1 MCLNGHAGLRDERSQ
16 PLLSV
21 YSSHLAAGV
30 SLASAVLFRSV
41 SMADHHSLKLTT
53 EMRGIIVER
62 LALGDMLKDICDD
75 IGVNRSNVYRMTQR
89 NKEFGELY
97 DRAHLTG
104 IEAFLEEARATLATA
119 ANRDEILRAK
129 ELLRHA
135 EWRAEKLLIR
145 YQPTQKSEVKHSGP
159 MIIGWETEAV
169 TEPAK
174 IISDAE
180 LDDMT
185 SEGIPN

>member
-1 MCLNGHAGLRDERSQ
+1 
-16 PLLSV
+16 
-21 YSSHLAAGV
+21 
-30 SLASAVLFRSV
+30 
-41 SMADHHSLKLTT
+41 MADHHSLKLTADKCDV
-53 EMRGIIVER
+53 IIER
-62 LALGDMLKDICDD
+62 LALGDMLKDICEE

-89 NKEFGELY
+89 DKEFGELY

-104 IEAFLEEARATLATA
+104 IEAFLEEARSTLATA

-135 EWRAEKLLIR
+135 EWRAEKLLTR

-159 MIIGWETEAV
+159 MIIGWESEAKA
-169 TEPAK
+169 EQPK
-174 IISDAE
+174 IISDIE

-185 SEGIPN
+185 NESMPN

>member
-1 MCLNGHAGLRDERSQ
+1 
-16 PLLSV
+16 
-21 YSSHLAAGV
+21 
-30 SLASAVLFRSV
+30 
-41 SMADHHSLKLTT
+41 MADHHSLKLTSDKCDV
-53 EMRGIIVER
+53 IIER
-62 LALGDMLKDICDD
+62 LALGDMLKDICEE

-89 NKEFGELY
+89 NKEFSELY

-104 IEAFLEEARATLATA
+104 IEAFLEEARSTLATA

-159 MIIGWETEAV
+159 MIIGWESEAKV
-169 TEPAK
+169 EQPK
-174 IISDAE
+174 IVSDVE

-185 SEGIPN
+185 NEGMPN

>member
-1 MCLNGHAGLRDERSQ
+1 
-16 PLLSV
+16 
-21 YSSHLAAGV
+21 
-30 SLASAVLFRSV
+30 
-41 SMADHHSLKLTT
+41 MADHHSLKLTSDKCDV
-53 EMRGIIVER
+53 IIER
-62 LALGDMLKDICDD
+62 LALGDMLKDICKE

-89 NKEFGELY
+89 NKEFSELY
-97 DRAHLTG
+97 DRAHLTC
-104 IEAFLEEARATLATA
+104 IEAFLEEARSTLATA

-159 MIIGWETEAV
+159 MIIGWESEAKV
-169 TEPAK
+169 EQPK
-174 IISDAE
+174 IISDVE

-185 SEGIPN
+185 NEGMPN

>member
-1 MCLNGHAGLRDERSQ
+1 
-16 PLLSV
+16 
-21 YSSHLAAGV
+21 
-30 SLASAVLFRSV
+30 
-41 SMADHHSLKLTT
+41 MADHHSLKLTA
-53 EMRGIIVER
+53 ERRGIIIER

-89 NKEFGELY
+89 DKEFGELY

-159 MIIGWETEAV
+159 MIIGWESEAKA
-169 TEPAK
+169 EPAK
-174 IISDAE
+174 IVSDVE
-180 LDDMT
+180 LDYMT
-185 SEGIPN
+185 NEDVAN